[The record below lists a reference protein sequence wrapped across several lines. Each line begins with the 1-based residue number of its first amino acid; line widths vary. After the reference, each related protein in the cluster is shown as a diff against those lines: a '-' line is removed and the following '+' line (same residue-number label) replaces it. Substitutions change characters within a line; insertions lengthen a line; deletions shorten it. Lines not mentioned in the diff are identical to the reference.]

1 MWHGEN
7 FKGEAWIS
15 VGNEHIVNICISYI
29 DKIMEMFME
38 EKVPFYMTY
47 PMQNLYSAEL
57 EYEKDM
63 ERVREL
69 YPREIAFIQEAVEK
83 HCDKLEY
90 EGSRIYDEVP
100 DSMMMQAEVDKILA
114 SLSIDAKTQEASIQ
128 EPQKKLYFEA
138 VAQSYRPCRG
148 VNDYLCSIVKILF
161 GNEIYRRR
169 CRHRRCRRFW

>member
-90 EGSRIYDEVP
+90 EGSPMFAAYPDKETVLDISRRIYDKVKYN
-100 DSMMMQAEVDKILA
+100 DSDNNL
-114 SLSIDAKTQEASIQ
+114 
-128 EPQKKLYFEA
+128 
-138 VAQSYRPCRG
+138 R
-148 VNDYLCSIVKILF
+148 YLNYVVK
-161 GNEIYRRR
+161 Y
-169 CRHRRCRRFW
+169 

>member
-1 MWHGEN
+1 MVKN
-7 FKGEAWIS
+7 FRREARI
-15 VGNEHIVNICISYI
+15 GIENEHILNICISYI
-29 DKIMEMFME
+29 DKIMEIFME

-69 YPREIAFIQEAVEK
+69 YPKEISFIQDAVEK

-100 DSMMMQAEVDKILA
+100 DTMMMQAEVEKILS
-114 SLSIDAKTQEASIQ
+114 SLSLDDMTQEASVQ

-138 VAQSYRPCRG
+138 VAQSYRPCRRA
-148 VNDYLCSIVKILF
+148 NDYLCSVVKILF

>member
-1 MWHGEN
+1 MG
-7 FKGEAWIS
+7 
-15 VGNEHIVNICISYI
+15 
-29 DKIMEMFME
+29 

-69 YPREIAFIQEAVEK
+69 YPKEISFIQEAVEK

-100 DSMMMQAEVDKILA
+100 DTMMLQEALKEYREKMQAEVEKIIS
-114 SLSIDAKTQEASIQ
+114 SLSLDDMTQEASVQ
-128 EPQKKLYFEA
+128 ESQKKLYFEA
-138 VAQSYRPCRG
+138 VAQSYRPCRRA
-148 VNDYLCSIVKILF
+148 NDYLCSVVKILF
-161 GNEIYRRR
+161 GNEIYSRR